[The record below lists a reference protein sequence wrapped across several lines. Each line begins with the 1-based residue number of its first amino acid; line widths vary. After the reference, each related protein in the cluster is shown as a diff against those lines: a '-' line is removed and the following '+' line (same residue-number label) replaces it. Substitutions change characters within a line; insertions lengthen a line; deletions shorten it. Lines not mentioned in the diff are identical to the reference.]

1 MSSADSCTRP
11 PPGRDLLLR
20 LAFPGRPLRGEE
32 PGLVSRDGH
41 VAAHSDRPV
50 VMNRKLNLVAFTD
63 VQRPP
68 DLLGQCQLRFGSHL
82 HPGADAGRRFDLGGR
97 HPHGTSSPSSRI
109 FRRSSSIS
117 QAGLRHEPL
126 KARSGRSHGQRVGPR
141 PGTTRYSR
149 LRNPASTGAERYISN
164 LACRLWASDTTSRGA
179 IGVPTAGVPITEY
192 AQRRSRLGPLTYWAT
207 ALRSSSSGGG
217 VKIPWLAPVK

>member
-1 MSSADSCTRP
+1 MSEHVIGRLVHRP

-20 LAFPGRPLRGEE
+20 LAFPCQPLRGEE

-41 VAAHSDRPV
+41 VAAYSDRPV

-68 DLLGQCQLRFGSHL
+68 DLLGLGVRFGSHL

-109 FRRSSSIS
+109 FRQSNSIS
-117 QAGLRHEPL
+117 QAGSVTN
-126 KARSGRSHGQRVGPR
+126 RSRPVPAAATAYASAHAPEQPDIPVFAIRPAQEQNGTVESRV
-141 PGTTRYSR
+141 S
-149 LRNPASTGAERYISN
+149 AV
-164 LACRLWASDTTSRGA
+164 ASDRHAARLEFQARVSRS
-179 IGVPTAGVPITEY
+179 PNT
-192 AQRRSRLGPLTYWAT
+192 RSSRLGSLYGAT

-217 VKIPWLAPVK
+217 VKIPRLAPVK